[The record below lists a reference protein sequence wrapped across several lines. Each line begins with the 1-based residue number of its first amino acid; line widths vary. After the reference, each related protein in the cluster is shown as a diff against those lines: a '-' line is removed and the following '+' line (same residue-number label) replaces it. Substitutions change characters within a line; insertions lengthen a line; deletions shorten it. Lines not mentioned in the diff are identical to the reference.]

1 MLKVN
6 WIYKVFNLTI
16 ALLLCYSSSL
26 AQPAL
31 PQRSNTL
38 KAIQPIHFGSFCITG
53 GSGGTVTVG
62 YDGSRSATGD
72 IVLLNVPPFAQPA
85 IFEIKLGQSATVC
98 FNYEPPYLQLTGGSG
113 SIAFVVGPTDKGP
126 NGALFA
132 TNANI
137 VSQLRVGGTLT
148 VMGSSP
154 PGFYSGIF
162 AISFSRQ

>member
-6 WIYKVFNLTI
+6 WIYKVFNLTL
-16 ALLLCYSSSL
+16 ALLICFSSSL

-31 PQRSNTL
+31 PQRFNTL
-38 KAIQPIHFGSFCITG
+38 RAIQPIHFGSFCITG
-53 GSGGTVTVG
+53 GSGGTVSVG

-85 IFEIKLGQSATVC
+85 IFEIKLGQSASVC
-98 FNYEPPYLQLTGGSG
+98 FNYEPPYLLLTGGSG
-113 SIAFVVGPTDKGP
+113 SVAFVVGPTNKGP
-126 NGALFA
+126 NGALFT
-132 TNANI
+132 TNANT